1 MKKAQEF
8 NASDDAIRHAH
19 TEHYIQSWSVQ
30 GAAEP
35 LVIAGGKGCW
45 FWDTAGKRYLDFE
58 SQLVNLT
65 WVFNT
70 PTLLKRLKNRRKNC
84 VISALAWPMTLA
96 VNWRHEW
103 PK

>member
-35 LVIAGGKGCW
+35 W
-45 FWDTAGKRYLDFE
+45 
-58 SQLVNLT
+58 
-65 WVFNT
+65 
-70 PTLLKRLKNRRKNC
+70 LL
-84 VISALAWPMTLA
+84 PA
-96 VNWRHEW
+96 VKVVGFGIPRASVT
-103 PK
+103 